1 MIQLQD
7 RLKGLSQDQLVQEMQ
22 MPTGQVPQFLVLSE
36 LTRRKKMEDS
46 FAMEQGRDQSTVA
59 QDAIAAAGMP
69 AGFAGQMAGA
79 MAPQT
84 DMAGNTGAMPQQM
97 APMPEQMPQQM
108 PVQGMAGGGIVA
120 LQEGGQIVVR
130 DGRRFVVQPDGTLL
144 SEDGSRRVMTPGQ
157 NIARDVGRLREA
169 IGRPEEEFQENF
181 DFLGTPSL
189 ADVPRPY
196 VAPLA
201 YTGEDQLFREG
212 SPTIPR
218 AADAPPTIIPP
229 ASAAPKG
236 TVRDVEPP
244 AAPVAAPA
252 PASGERTP
260 LVDPNASTFTGED
273 QMFTGESPL
282 APRPQPAPAPISPG
296 VEPGGLFSTIL
307 RTPKLTEDAERML
320 ANEEISQAE
329 YDALTRGSTRA
340 ANEVLLRRARGE
352 EMPVDFAARAP
363 APLTPPDADGVP
375 AMPELDPTPEAIR
388 SAEEA
393 AALRNEAGITT
404 SLKTPEE
411 VAAAAAAARA
421 AVETERPKPPA
432 PPGGG
437 GIAAI
442 AAQGAGA
449 PTDFQQELMNMLE
462 AREKRAEQDKWLALA
477 QAGMAL
483 MSSKDPTFGGALG
496 EAGQAGLGALRESR
510 TTSEADRLGLLSAIE
525 QSRLGEAQLE
535 LQRQAMAARGAARGG
550 GGGGDARTGGIDT
563 DTQRSLTF
571 LGQMIDRVDMAESM
585 GQMDP
590 LRAKALRDGYTTQMQ
605 QLYSDASGL
614 PPVSN
619 ESGPEYVN

>member
-1 MIQLQD
+1 MNMIQLQD

-36 LTRRKKMEDS
+36 LTRRKKMEDAY
-46 FAMEQGRDQSTVA
+46 AMEQGRDQSTVA

-69 AGFAGQMAGA
+69 AGFAGEMAGA

-84 DMAGNTGAMPQQM
+84 DMAGNTGAMPQQA

-120 LQEGGQIVVR
+120 LQAGGQIVVR

-144 SEDGSRRVMTPGQ
+144 SEDESRRVMTPGQ
-157 NIARDVGRLREA
+157 NIARDVGRLRDA

-189 ADVPRPY
+189 ADVP
-196 VAPLA
+196 VAATSRNIGGLPPGAGMGAPQSFTSPSMPAGVDRFEPVGSSQFHAPSGMMYSEMDDMQLRMLA
-201 YTGEDQLFREG
+201 QTGD
-212 SPTIPR
+212 P
-218 AADAPPTIIPP
+218 
-229 ASAAPKG
+229 SAAAMLAG
-236 TVRDVEPP
+236 NQE
-244 AAPVAAPA
+244 APVAPAAAPTPVA
-252 PASGERTP
+252 PVAPEPAGRGRSRATPSVTTPGMSVADRLFGDRVNIEPSVREPRGGRGRDRTP
-260 LVDPNASTFTGED
+260 AG
-273 QMFTGESPL
+273 
-282 APRPQPAPAPISPG
+282 
-296 VEPGGLFSTIL
+296 
-307 RTPKLTEDAERML
+307 
-320 ANEEISQAE
+320 
-329 YDALTRGSTRA
+329 
-340 ANEVLLRRARGE
+340 
-352 EMPVDFAARAP
+352 
-363 APLTPPDADGVP
+363 P

-393 AALRNEAGITT
+393 AALRDEAGITT

-432 PPGGG
+432 PPGPPGGPG
-437 GIAAI
+437 GIAAM

-510 TTSEADRLGLLSAIE
+510 TTSEADRLALLGQLE
-525 QSRLGEAQLE
+525 QSRLGEAQLQ
-535 LQRQAMAARGAARGG
+535 LQRQALAARAAGSGG
-550 GGGGDARTGGIDT
+550 GGGAGVENFGELSAGQARLVSQYDEAIADLDEVLTGAVPGVTEDRRLAAARQREVLTGERDSLI
-563 DTQRSLTF
+563 RSLAGVPF
-571 LGQMIDRVDMAESM
+571 GAVAGGGSGVYSM
-585 GQMDP
+585 D
-590 LRAKALRDGYTTQMQ
+590 DVTQ
-605 QLYSDASGL
+605 
-614 PPVSN
+614 
-619 ESGPEYVN
+619 